1 MSGIENLW
9 LFVVSGII
17 LNILP
22 GPDSLYIISHSAS
35 MGFRGGSA
43 ASLGIGTGTLVHI
56 FVAAFGLSAI
66 LATSATAYTLV
77 KFLGCIYLLYIGT
90 TMVIGKKTDAEAS
103 LPGPAVMKQ
112 QESIGRVF
120 YMGFLTNVLNPKVA
134 LFFIAF
140 VPQFIA
146 LDAPNIPLAFI
157 LLGLIFNFNGM
168 IWYHFLAWFSA
179 AIGAQFQRNKALTRW
194 LTRGAGLLFAYFGV
208 SLALSEQGD
217 IAASH

>member
-22 GPDSLYIISHSAS
+22 GPDSLYIISRSAS

-43 ASLGIGTGTLVHI
+43 AALGIGAGTLVHI
-56 FVAAFGLSAI
+56 FAAAFGISAI

-77 KFLGCIYLLYIGT
+77 KFLGCFYLLYLGI
-90 TMVIGKKTDAEAS
+90 TMVIGSKTKPDASVAEAPV
-103 LPGPAVMKQ
+103 LRQ
-112 QESIGRVF
+112 QERLGRVF
-120 YMGFLTNVLNPKVA
+120 YKGFLTNVLNPKVA

-146 LDAPNIPLAFI
+146 VDAPNIPLAFI
-157 LLGLIFNFNGM
+157 VLGLIFNFNGM
-168 IWYHFLAWFSA
+168 IWCHLLAWFAA
-179 AIGAQFQRNKALTRW
+179 AISVQFQRSQLLTRW
-194 LTRGAGLLFAYFGV
+194 LTRGAGLLFAYFGI
-208 SLALSEQGD
+208 SLALSEQAD
-217 IAASH
+217 IVAP